1 MTTLLDKLIG
11 TFLGIEFREDSVAVT
26 CLRKNV
32 SGVAIL
38 SSSAFPLR
46 DDDAVISEI
55 REYIGGQ
62 GMEIKGV
69 FAAIPDT
76 WSIVKFT
83 EIPPIRGKSKDILVN
98 MMRFEIERH
107 IPFEIEHV
115 AYDFMV
121 TEEKDMTCSVV
132 FVAVKK
138 ERMDFVIDF
147 LEKIQLQPRAVT
159 LSSFAVL
166 NTIELSGVSAGGW
179 QEIMGVVRTSKMI
192 GKKGESNI
200 SVYIDGM
207 NASLTLI
214 KNGLCAHMRSF
225 TAGIGQVSTEF
236 SDDIAEYLAGLQ
248 STGSIERFNK
258 LILSGDK
265 TLTADIIGE
274 LKEKLSVHN
283 VIVDEVSN
291 FTGDIKGVSVNG
303 FASSVGACFSGL
315 GLGAYG
321 INLMPHKIEYT
332 GRRIAPLTT
341 KIFLILILF
350 LIIGIF
356 TTEIVKEKKF
366 LTEMEE
372 TLKKNE
378 PAVKELEK
386 LSADISV
393 LKKRRGFLRD
403 VEDNEITLEVLAELT
418 SVLPKDSWVTNLDF
432 KGIHFRDDKKAGGE
446 LIISG
451 YAASS
456 SSLIPL
462 LEDSPFFEKVEFVGP
477 IKKTKDKEQFKLSA
491 QVVRPVD
498 KNSETDR

>member
-11 TFLGIEFREDSVAVT
+11 TFLGIEFREDSIVVT
-26 CLRKNV
+26 CLKKNL
-32 SGVAIL
+32 SGMAIL

-46 DDDAVISEI
+46 DDDTVISEV
-55 REYIGGQ
+55 REYIGKQ
-62 GMEIKGV
+62 GAEIKGV
-69 FAAIPDT
+69 FVSIPDK
-76 WSIVKFT
+76 WSIIKFT
-83 EIPPIRGKSKDILVN
+83 EIPSIKGKSKDVLVN
-98 MMRFEIERH
+98 LVRFEIERH
-107 IPFEIEHV
+107 IPFQIENV

-138 ERMDFVIDF
+138 ERMDFVTDF
-147 LEKIQLQPRAVT
+147 LEKIQLQPQVVT

-166 NTIELSGVSAGGW
+166 NTIELSGVSTGGW
-179 QEIMGVVRTSKMI
+179 QEIMGVVRTSKI
-192 GKKGESNI
+192 LGKKGEANI
-200 SVYIDGM
+200 SVYIDGV

-214 KNGLCAHMRSF
+214 RDGHCTHMRSF
-225 TAGIGQVSTEF
+225 TAGEDQALKEF
-236 SDDIAEYLAGLQ
+236 SSDIAEYLAGLQ
-248 STGSIERFNK
+248 SISSIERFNK

-265 TLTADIIGE
+265 TLTVDITGE
-274 LKEKLSVHN
+274 LKEKLSVNN
-283 VIVDEVSN
+283 VIVDQVSN
-291 FTGDIKGVSVNG
+291 FTGDIKGVAVNG
-303 FASSVGACFSGL
+303 LASSVGACFSGF
-315 GLGAYG
+315 GIGTYG
-321 INLMPHKIEYT
+321 INLLPHKMEYR
-332 GRRIAPLTT
+332 GKRIAPLTT
-341 KIFLILILF
+341 KIFLVLILF

-356 TTEIVKEKKF
+356 TTGIVKEKKF

-393 LKKRRGFLRD
+393 LEKRSGFLRN
-403 VEDNEITLEVLAELT
+403 VKENEITLEILAELT
-418 SVLPKDSWVTNLDF
+418 SVLPKDSWITNLDF
-432 KGIHFRDDKKAGGE
+432 KGINFRETKKAGGK

-477 IKKTKDKEQFKLSA
+477 IKKTKDREQFKLSA
-491 QVVRPVD
+491 QVVRPED
-498 KNSETDR
+498 KNSETDK